1 MLLKNTGVSE
11 FGKAVNAVFSVQEII
26 IHNTHATQF
35 GTIIIKGPNC

>member
-1 MLLKNTGVSE
+1 MLLKNTGVE

-26 IHNTHATQF
+26 THNTPATQL